1 MAQKFRIRAF
11 RAAIEATYG
20 VDAVPVTNDALLVSG
35 DFTLTP
41 NFDTVKRDIVKPF
54 LGNSEQ
60 FPVSSSFG
68 LSGSVE
74 LAGSGAQGTA
84 PAWGKLLMACGF
96 AETTVTGLAT
106 IQTSPP
112 TASGTPAGAFT
123 YAKSAAFTGT
133 LPRTVTLACT
143 TGGGSGV
150 AKFTVSAPANSID
163 AAYNQANVTMTDA
176 VAFAL
181 PNAAT
186 ITPTVVGPFTIG
198 DTFTLKL
205 MPPHVYYTPVSAGFD
220 SLSCYAHFSAKN
232 HKLLGMMGN
241 ANISVDAKSIPKI
254 KFDFT
259 ALYGDILAEAVPPA
273 VNLTAWKKPVPVNHA
288 NTAMPILHGHS
299 APMYAFSL
307 NVGNKVG
314 YIDLPGEQF
323 VSIQDRESSGSI
335 TLVDP
340 TLGDWNYY
348 ASVRDVVLGGM
359 SVIHGTVPGNIVA
372 IEAVAA
378 QVSKPRYE
386 NKDGDVALSL
396 DLTMLPTDAG
406 NDEIKILVY

>member
-20 VDAVPVTNDALLVSG
+20 VDAVPTATDALLVSG

-41 NFDTVKRDIVKPF
+41 NFETVKRDIVKPF

-96 AETTVTGLAT
+96 AETTVTGLGT

-112 TASGTPAGAFT
+112 TASGTPAGSFT
-123 YAKSAAFTGT
+123 YAKATASTST
-133 LPRTVTLACT
+133 LPRTVTLTCT

-150 AKFTVSAPANSID
+150 AAFTVSAPATSIH
-163 AAYNQANVTMTDA
+163 AAYSQTGVIMTNA
-176 VAFAL
+176 LAFAL
-181 PNAAT
+181 PNAAV
-186 ITPTVVGPFTIG
+186 ITPTVVGPFTVG
-198 DTFTLKL
+198 DAFTIKL
-205 MPPHVYYTPVSAGFD
+205 MPPHVYYTPVSDGFD
-220 SLSCYAHFSAKN
+220 SLSVYAHFSAKN
-232 HKLLGMMGN
+232 HKLLGTLGN
-241 ANISVDAKSIPKI
+241 ANISVDAKGIPKI

-259 ALYGDILAEAVPPA
+259 ALYGAILAEAVPPA

-288 NTAMPILHGHS
+288 NTAMPLLHGHS

-307 NVGNKVG
+307 NVGNKVT
-314 YIDLPGEQF
+314 YTDLPGQEF
-323 VSIQDRESSGSI
+323 VSITDRESSGSI
-335 TLVDP
+335 TIADP
-340 TLGDWNYY
+340 TLGDWDYY
-348 ASVRDVVLGGM
+348 ATVRDVVLGGL
-359 SVIHGTVPGNIVA
+359 SIVHGTVPGNIVA
-372 IEAVAA
+372 IEAVST
-378 QVSKPRYE
+378 QVGKPAYE
-386 NKDGDVALSL
+386 NQDGDVALKL

-406 NDEIKILVY
+406 NDEIKIIVY